1 MTGRGTDG
9 GQGFLGPRLVA
20 LALVA
25 GAALLIYQA
34 FQILRGGGYS
44 VVGPGTFPLAVAI
57 GLLVLGLAFALRTTF
72 LPDRDLADHAVE
84 EEVACYWPTVGL
96 AVLLLVAYGLA
107 LNGFRLGPLAVPGL
121 GFIVATSLFLPG
133 ASRALGSRSLL
144 RDAVVGVVLA
154 VAIYIGFTHYLGV
167 RLPPGILDGIL

>member
-20 LALVA
+20 FALVA

-34 FQILRGGGYS
+34 LQILQGGGYS

-72 LPDRDLADHAVE
+72 WPDRDLAHRAVD
-84 EEVACYWPTVGL
+84 EEVASHWPTVGR
-96 AVLLLVAYGLA
+96 AVGLLVAYGLA
-107 LNGFRLGPLAVPGL
+107 LNGFKLGPLAVPGL
-121 GFIVATSLFLPG
+121 GFVVATSLFIPG
-133 ASRALGSRSLL
+133 AARALGSSALL
-144 RDAVVGVVLA
+144 RDALVGVGLA
-154 VAIYIGFTHYLGV
+154 VVIYIGFTQYLGV